1 MGRPGGLPDPGTA
14 MTPKPVYLID
24 LAHDSK
30 LGLSS
35 DTMPLQLGLV
45 AAYALR
51 EHGDRIRVELFKF
64 LPEFEAAM
72 EREPPFILGVS
83 NYIWNIDIGM
93 KVVEAVKRRFPDVF
107 VAGGGPN
114 YPDEFEDQV
123 AFLRERPL
131 LDFYVYK
138 DGEMPFAALA
148 GFLLDNPD
156 VEAAKRAKLP
166 SCHALIGGEAWF
178 GPTAPRVRDLA
189 ELPSPYLTGL
199 MDKFFDQRLV
209 PTMQTN
215 RGCPFT
221 CTFCTEGGSY
231 YTKVFRTSH
240 ERKIAEAD
248 YILAHVKHTRTLR
261 ITDSNFGMF
270 EEDEDF
276 CRHLGQIQAR
286 TGYPEYIMCST
297 GKNRKER
304 VLKCNELLNGAMRL
318 TASVQ
323 SLDPDVLAATKRDNI
338 SLEALMYLSDETSD
352 TDTHAYSELILA
364 LPHDSA
370 ARHEASIDGL
380 MQIGIGNITQHQLAL
395 IHGTELNSRATR
407 TTYAYRSGFRPIQRC
422 VGRYRFLGE
431 EFVAAEVEEIAVESS
446 TLSFQDYLDMRRL
459 YLTVGMFY
467 NDRVF
472 GEIHALLRILK
483 LSTFEWIKSI
493 HDDMD
498 RLPESLRALYRGFEA
513 DTAGELWDSPAELAA
528 DVAGDVDRYTTG
540 EIGGNIIYKYRAKSI
555 VECFPE
561 LHATAFAYLRACLR
575 RAGVRADEAVDE
587 LERFSR
593 IQKLDLLD
601 TRIDRRETFAYD
613 VLRLVQDS
621 AFARKGGTLD
631 DLRRPVAVEI
641 AHTEKQKAT
650 IEREL
655 KFYGADIPGLT
666 MLISRYPVKRFW
678 RRARYLDPAD
688 AHWQRDRR
696 LEVVGA

>member
-1 MGRPGGLPDPGTA
+1 MTA
-14 MTPKPVYLID
+14 KPIYLID

-51 EHGDRIRVELFKF
+51 ELGERIRVELFKF
-64 LPEFEAAM
+64 LSDFEAAM

-83 NYIWNIDIGM
+83 NYIWNIDLAM
-93 KVVEAVKRRFPDVF
+93 KVVEVVKRRYPDVI
-107 VAGGGPN
+107 VVGGGPN

-123 AFLRERPL
+123 DFLRQYPQF
-131 LDFYVYK
+131 DIYIYK
-138 DGEMPFAALA
+138 DGEVPFAALA
-148 GFLLDNPD
+148 GFLLEHPD
-156 VEAAKRAKLP
+156 RVAVQRAKLP
-166 SCHALIGGEAWF
+166 SCHALIDGEPQF
-178 GPTAPRVRDLA
+178 GATAPRVRDLA
-189 ELPSPYLTGL
+189 SLPSPYLTGL
-199 MDKFFDQRLV
+199 MDKFFDNRLV

-231 YTKVFRTSH
+231 YNKVFKTSH
-240 ERKIAEAD
+240 DRKIAEAD

-261 ITDSNFGMF
+261 VTDSNFGMF
-270 EEDEDF
+270 EEDQAF
-276 CRHLGQIQAR
+276 CRHLGEMQAR

-323 SLDPDVLAATKRDNI
+323 SLDPEVLAATKRDNI
-338 SLEALMYLSDETSD
+338 SLDALMYVSDETSD

-364 LPHDSA
+364 LPHDSV

-380 MQIGIGNITQHQLAL
+380 MKIGIGNITQHQLAL

-422 VGRYRFLGE
+422 VGRYTFLGE
-431 EFVAAEVEEIAVESS
+431 TFVSAEVEEIAIETS
-446 TLSFQDYLDMRRL
+446 TLSFKDYMDLRRL
-459 YLTVGMFY
+459 YLTVGIFY

-472 GEIHALLRILK
+472 GEIHALLRILG
-483 LSTFEWIKSI
+483 LSTFAWIKSI
-493 HDDMD
+493 HDDIA
-498 RLPESLRALYRGFEA
+498 RLGPGLVALYQGFSD
-513 DTAGELWDSPAELAA
+513 DTAGELWDTPQQLAI
-528 DVAGDVDRYTTG
+528 DVARDVDRYTVG

-561 LHATAFAYLRACLR
+561 LHATAFRYLRAYL
-575 RAGVRADEAVDE
+575 AKVGVREDEAVDE

-593 IQKLDLLD
+593 LQKLDLLD
-601 TRIDRRETFAYD
+601 TRIETEATFSYNI
-613 VLRLVQDS
+613 LRLIQDS
-621 AFARKGGTLD
+621 SYARKGGTLD
-631 DLRRPVAVEI
+631 DLHHPVTLAV
-641 AHTEKQKAT
+641 AHTDKQKAT

-678 RRARYLDPAD
+678 RRARYLDA
-688 AHWQRDRR
+688 AAALWQRERR